1 MAVVQIACTY
11 YGYFCSADISII
23 VESSVELGRV
33 YVNRLLALSALKDQF
48 GCYRFTC
55 IYLITRD
62 GDLICS
68 NVTNIRCFSL
78 EKGEISVKG
87 AQKKRLR

>member
-1 MAVVQIACTY
+1 MKTY
-11 YGYFCSADISII
+11 IH
-23 VESSVELGRV
+23 
-33 YVNRLLALSALKDQF
+33 
-48 GCYRFTC
+48 
-55 IYLITRD
+55 LITRD

-87 AQKKRLR
+87 AKKPASGDSESGSALIIYIVIFIK